1 LSEAGGYLIDT
12 DVISE
17 LRRNK
22 PHGAVVA
29 WMSATPASR
38 FFVSAFSIAELQAGV
53 ERVRDHNPAKAVEID
68 GWIDRICQT
77 WSMSTMDAD
86 VCRQW
91 ARETKGKS
99 DALFEDAWIAATAR
113 VHGLTVVTRN
123 SKHFDAFR
131 IATLNPFVYRGE

>member
-1 LSEAGGYLIDT
+1 MTETGGYLIDT
-12 DVISE
+12 NVISE

-22 PHGAVVA
+22 PHGSVVA
-29 WMSATPASR
+29 WIKAMAASR
-38 FFVSAFSIAELQAGV
+38 YFVSAFSIAELQAGV
-53 ERVRDHNPAKAVEID
+53 ERVRDHNPAKAIEIEA
-68 GWIDRICQT
+68 WIDRICQT
-77 WSMSTMDAD
+77 WSMLPMDAA

-123 SKHFDAFR
+123 SKDFDAFR
-131 IATLNPFVYRGE
+131 IATLNPFAYRGE